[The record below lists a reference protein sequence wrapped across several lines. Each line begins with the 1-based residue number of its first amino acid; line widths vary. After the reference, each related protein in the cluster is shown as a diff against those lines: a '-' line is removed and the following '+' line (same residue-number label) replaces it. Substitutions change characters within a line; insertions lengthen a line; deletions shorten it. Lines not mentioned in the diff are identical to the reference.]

1 MCCGANTWYTAVV
14 YETDLHQNEESRTGM
29 KKEMAHY
36 GAKNDYSA
44 QKLTVEASMENLSE
58 VTAFIDELL
67 EQADCQ
73 VKTRMQIE
81 LAVEEIF
88 VNIAHYAYA
97 PEKGDATIH
106 VELAEEP
113 KEARITFI
121 DRGKPYD
128 PLQKTDP
135 DVTLSAEERSVGG
148 LGVFLIK
155 KTMDDV
161 QYVYRDGQNI
171 LTVRKTL

>member
-1 MCCGANTWYTAVV
+1 
-14 YETDLHQNEESRTGM
+14 M
-29 KKEMAHY
+29 KKGMAHS
-36 GAKNDYSA
+36 GVKNDRNA
-44 QKLTVEASMENLSE
+44 RELTVEATTENLSK

-67 EQADCQ
+67 EQADCP

-97 PEKGDATIH
+97 PEKGDATVR
-106 VELAEEP
+106 VELTEEP
-113 KEARITFI
+113 RSARITFI

-128 PLQKTDP
+128 PLAAADP
-135 DVTLSAEERSVGG
+135 DVSVPAADRRIGG
-148 LGVFLIK
+148 LGVFLVK

-161 QYVYRDGQNI
+161 QYAYRDGQNI
-171 LTVRKTL
+171 LTVQKTL

>member
-1 MCCGANTWYTAVV
+1 
-14 YETDLHQNEESRTGM
+14 M
-29 KKEMAHY
+29 KKEMAHD
-36 GAKNDYSA
+36 GAKNDCSA
-44 QKLTVEASMENLSE
+44 RELTVEASTENLSK
-58 VTAFIDELL
+58 VTAFVNGALDAE
-67 EQADCQ
+67 DCP

-97 PEKGDATIH
+97 PEKGDATIR

-113 KEARITFI
+113 RSARITFI

-128 PLQKTDP
+128 PLAAADP
-135 DVTLSAEERSVGG
+135 DVSVPAEDRRIGG
-148 LGVFLIK
+148 LGVFLVK

-161 QYVYRDGQNI
+161 QYAYRDGQNI
-171 LTVRKTL
+171 LTVQKTL